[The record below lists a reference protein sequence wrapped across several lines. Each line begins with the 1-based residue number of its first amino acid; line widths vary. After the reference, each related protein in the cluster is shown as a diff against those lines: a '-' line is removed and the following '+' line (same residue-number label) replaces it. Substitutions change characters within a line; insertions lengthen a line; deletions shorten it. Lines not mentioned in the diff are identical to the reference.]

1 LFNNNINLAQIEI
14 TNKLELTNIS
24 HVSMRDLTNIPG
36 SEARTASAAS
46 GLQDPGYSF
55 ALLEYIARF
64 ASAVDEKLVARRLLR
79 YKLQDQAGKILP
91 GERVAKC
98 LKRRIPIKNRV
109 EVWRSEKL
117 KKAHYKNLMICG
129 SVWMCPVCAAKIT
142 ERRRVELEK
151 VIQDKRFKKVMVTF
165 TLRHKKKNNLSDLYS
180 GLIKSYRDLKGCR
193 AWGRFAEEAGI
204 VASIRGSEITWGE
217 DSGWHPHFH
226 VVFFL
231 NKKELILDQTYKDW
245 FTWEIT
251 KLFVEKLAKNGY
263 ESMPGVG
270 IKVGFD
276 QDHVSAYAAKWG
288 MDQEL
293 AKSPAKIAK
302 GDHYTPF
309 QMLLESAKGSDQKEK
324 FDRLFTIYAA
334 AMKGKKQL
342 VWSKGA
348 RELFD
353 IGQEISDQELAAAA
367 LEKSIIFASLR
378 DDHWKR
384 IVAMAARGELLE
396 VAGKGDRQKFLI
408 YLGELGI
415 IADQDIFFEEVN
427 MQDDQ
432 EKEEKREMG
441 KGRSMLEVREV
452 NEDY

>member
-1 LFNNNINLAQIEI
+1 MFNNNINLAQIEI

-36 SEARTASAAS
+36 FEARTASAAS

-64 ASAVDEKLVARRLLR
+64 ASPIEEKLKARRLLR

-98 LKRRIPIKNRV
+98 LKRRIPVKSRV
-109 EVWRSEKL
+109 EVWRSEKFN
-117 KKAHYKNLMICG
+117 KAHYKNLQICG
-129 SVWMCPVCAAKIT
+129 SVWMCPVCAAKVT

-151 VIQDKRFKKVMVTF
+151 VIQESKYKKVMVTF
-165 TLRHKKKNNLSDLYS
+165 TLQHKSWESLARLYA
-180 GLIKSYRDLKGCR
+180 GLTRSFRDLKSGKG
-193 AWGRFAEEAGI
+193 WKLFEEKYGV
-204 VASIRGSEITWGE
+204 VASIRGSEVTWGE

-231 NKKELILDQTYKDW
+231 DQPGEKLDQDYKDA
-245 FTWEIT
+245 
-251 KLFVEKLAKNGY
+251 FVARIVKMYGDKVSKNGFY
-263 ESMPGVG
+263 VSPEYG
-270 IKVGFD
+270 IKVSFD

-288 MDQEL
+288 MDDEL
-293 AKSPAKIAK
+293 AKSPAKIAR
-302 GDHYTPF
+302 GEHYNPF

-324 FDRLFTIYAA
+324 FDQLFTDYSA

-353 IGQEISDQELAAAA
+353 IDQEISDQELAAAG
-367 LEKSIIFASLR
+367 LEKSVIFAGLR

-396 VAGKGDRQKFLI
+396 VAGSGDRQKFLI
-408 YLGELGI
+408 HLGKLGI
-415 IADQDIFFEEVN
+415 IADQDIFLEEVN

-432 EKEEKREMG
+432 EKEEKREVG
-441 KGRSMLEVREV
+441 TGGSVLKVWEV
-452 NEDY
+452 NADY